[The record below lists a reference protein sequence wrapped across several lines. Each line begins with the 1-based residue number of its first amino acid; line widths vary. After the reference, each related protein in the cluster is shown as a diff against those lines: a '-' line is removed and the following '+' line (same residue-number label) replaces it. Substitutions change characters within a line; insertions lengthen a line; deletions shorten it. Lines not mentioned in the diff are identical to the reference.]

1 MIKETNMEHFR
12 SEIEAIFN
20 AGGTLALKDGVP
32 ARCRDIGCID
42 CEFSMCNDRA
52 KIQWAMSE
60 YKPEPMLTAREK
72 HFVECLEDG
81 WLTKGEA
88 CNEFKWWEKKPR
100 REGKRWVSDV
110 GSKVHGILSYAFEIK
125 LSFITWEDESP
136 WSVADLRKLK
146 VGEADD

>member
-60 YKPEPMLTAREK
+60 YKPEPVLTAREK
-72 HFVECLEDG
+72 GFVECMEGGYIVRDYNGQVKWCEKLPDRDGLNGMWYFSKPSDEAYLFED
-81 WLTKGEA
+81 
-88 CNEFKWWEKKPR
+88 CFP
-100 REGKRWVSDV
+100 
-110 GSKVHGILSYAFEIK
+110 
-125 LSFITWEDESP
+125 FITWDEEP
-136 WSVADLRKLK
+136 WSVEELRKLK
-146 VGEADD
+146 VK